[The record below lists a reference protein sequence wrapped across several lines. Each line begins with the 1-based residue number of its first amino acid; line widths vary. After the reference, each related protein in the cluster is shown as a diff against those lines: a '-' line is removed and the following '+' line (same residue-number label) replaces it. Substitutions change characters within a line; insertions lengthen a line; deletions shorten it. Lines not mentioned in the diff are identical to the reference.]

1 MQTGLLTGTKKITAS
16 LQNRSGAVSDCLR
29 SGSGGVCPYSLCRG
43 TMVASM
49 AEAMR
54 KPAEKRWIVLGE
66 DGLLVT
72 LGRHTDPTEAKTAAV
87 PANLP
92 AQGLAG
98 RLAVLAGA

>member
-1 MQTGLLTGTKKITAS
+1 
-16 LQNRSGAVSDCLR
+16 
-29 SGSGGVCPYSLCRG
+29 
-43 TMVASM
+43 MVASM